1 MSPSTPV
8 RVPPQVV
15 AHVCSWVSRAAG
27 LTARLSLGCLVLSAA
42 LLLAVVF
49 YRLALHPLSR
59 IPGPRLAAVT
69 NGWLAYNVRN
79 GRMLQ
84 LGKTLHERYG
94 PAVRVGPNEVWF
106 NSTDAFKLIYSKSV
120 TRYRAVLHCIAS
132 SCRVSTAVRH
142 ALLCPLCASFR
153 VSLHRHKLTL
163 YQVLLMAMK
172 SHPFTVRDTTSGFAC
187 SL

>member
-1 MSPSTPV
+1 MSPSTPT
-8 RVPPQVV
+8 RMPPQVV

-27 LTARLSLGCLVLSAA
+27 VTARLSLGCLALGAA

-69 NGWLAYNVRN
+69 NGWLAYHVRD

-106 NSTDAFKLIYSKSV
+106 NSKDAFRLIYSKSPPV
-120 TRYRAVLHCIAS
+120 LMCYTVLHRLAVYQQLSGTPCLLLAS
-132 SCRVSTAVRH
+132 ILQVFTSPSQAD
-142 ALLCPLCASFR
+142 PLPGPTNGYEKSSFYR
-153 VSLHRHKLTL
+153 T
-163 YQVLLMAMK
+163 
-172 SHPFTVRDTTSGFAC
+172 
-187 SL
+187 